1 MIKSIKGVKVEV
13 ANSFTP
19 TEQEWL
25 WAVEDTD
32 YNYKR
37 MHYTFS
43 VLWEVYDRF
52 NVRYWVPDMDT
63 LRIEL
68 ATNISVKKLG
78 SERKDIITID
88 GVEHKGVNNASKALI
103 GWIHPN
109 RTNIFNQYHVV
120 EEFDWDK
127 LRLVEYINKGNETK
141 LPVFEYKG
149 GRYQSV
155 KTLSETFDLEPDE
168 VKKKMK
174 VKERD
179 SWIVEY
185 LHIKK
190 SANTK
195 AVYIARY
202 TNEVNAGKLFKT
214 VTELRKA
221 LQREGFKTSY
231 PVAKT
236 IFHNVIKGT
245 YKYD

>member
-1 MIKSIKGVKVEV
+1 MIKSINGVKVEV

-25 WAVEDTD
+25 WAVEDG
-32 YNYKR
+32 YNYER
-37 MHYTFS
+37 LHYTFS

-78 SERKDIITID
+78 SVNKDLITID
-88 GVEHKGVNNASKALI
+88 GIEHKGVNNAMKALI
-103 GWIHPN
+103 GWLHPN
-109 RTNIFNQYHVV
+109 RTNILNQYYIA
-120 EEFDWDK
+120 EEFDWDE
-127 LRLVEYINKGNETK
+127 LRLVEYVNKGNETK

-149 GRYQSV
+149 SKYQSV
-155 KTLSETFDLEPDE
+155 KTLSETFDLKQDE

-185 LHIKK
+185 LNIKK
-190 SANTK
+190 SGNSE
-195 AVYIARY
+195 AVHLARA
-202 TNEVNAGKLFKT
+202 TNEVNMGKLFKT

-221 LQREGFKTSY
+221 LQREGYKTSY
-231 PVAKT
+231 TVTKK
-236 IFHNVIKGT
+236 IFEGT
-245 YKYD
+245 LKNKYR